1 MKKLIRKIL
10 KEEIDTFNEPNTPN
24 NELVQ
29 SDWFDIDMSKMDAYN
44 QRYIENL
51 KKTNSFDKWFKSISE
66 KSFRRYPKLNKV
78 AARDNGTLVG
88 DFYLKGDEKVSV
100 IKRSA
105 KRIHFSDGR
114 VVTITKTKT
123 YGFEYF
129 VGKNVNQI
137 LRDIEGYFVYL
148 IHCKKEFL

>member
-1 MKKLIRKIL
+1 M
-10 KEEIDTFNEPNTPN
+10 
-24 NELVQ
+24 
-29 SDWFDIDMSKMDAYN
+29 
-44 QRYIENL
+44 ENL
-51 KKTNSFDKWFKSISE
+51 WHKAHQFIIDSK
-66 KSFRRYPKLNKV
+66 
-78 AARDNGTLVG
+78 VG

-105 KRIHFSDGR
+105 KRVHFSDGQII
-114 VVTITKTKT
+114 TITKSKT

-129 VGKNVNQI
+129 VGKKVNQI

>member
-1 MKKLIRKIL
+1 M
-10 KEEIDTFNEPNTPN
+10 
-24 NELVQ
+24 
-29 SDWFDIDMSKMDAYN
+29 
-44 QRYIENL
+44 ENL
-51 KKTNSFDKWFKSISE
+51 WHKAHQFIIDSK
-66 KSFRRYPKLNKV
+66 
-78 AARDNGTLVG
+78 VG

-114 VVTITKTKT
+114 VVTITKSKT

-148 IHCKKEFL
+148 IHVH